1 MSKIKVAA
9 LVTEYFRGSHADV
22 ILTKI
27 FEGYDLYGEPTESR
41 IEIASMYLEQIDRID
56 LSI

>member
-22 ILTKI
+22 LITKI
-27 FEGYDLYGEPTESR
+27 FEGYDLYGETDG
-41 IEIASMYLEQIDRID
+41 IAD
-56 LSI
+56 